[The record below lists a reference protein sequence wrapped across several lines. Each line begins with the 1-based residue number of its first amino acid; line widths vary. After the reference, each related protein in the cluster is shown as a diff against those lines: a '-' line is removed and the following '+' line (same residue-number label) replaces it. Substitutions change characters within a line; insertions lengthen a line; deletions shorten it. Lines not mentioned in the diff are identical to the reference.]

1 MKTDVCD
8 HFRTKTYLVS
18 IIDAKLV
25 QEKFLEVEGNKIRY
39 LESGSSEKTLVL
51 VHGLGASAERWSH
64 VIPLFSESFRVVVP
78 DLIGFGFSDK
88 PLVDYTPEFF
98 SDFLNGFFR
107 EAGISNPF
115 LIGSSLGGQISAEFA
130 AKNPDSIQKLI
141 LVSPAG
147 VMKQSTP
154 ALDAYIMAALYPNE
168 ISAKNAFELMEG
180 SGKSVDTEIVTGF
193 VERMHLPNAKLAFM
207 STILGLKNAEV
218 ITAKLKMITTPTMII
233 WGSKDPVIPIIHAD
247 QFVSSIRDCRFY
259 RMDGC
264 GHTPYV
270 QDPSAFASKVLEFF
284 EGF

>member
-107 EAGISNPF
+107 EAGISDPF

-247 QFVSSIRDCRFY
+247 QFVSSIQDCRFY

-270 QDPSAFASKVLEFF
+270 QDPSAFASKVLEFL